1 MSSRDPTPWL
11 KSTAESVRAS
21 RSSNIPTTNIDS
33 SFLTSKIITVLAGP
47 SRVPYHVHHDVL
59 CVRSSHCQIALEGPF
74 AEAQSG
80 EMAFPE
86 EDPDTIKL
94 FLHWV
99 YHLALPRCNY
109 PTDLQTYISLMSF
122 AHSILLEE
130 LQNTCMDS
138 IRAAFRE
145 EQPQGE
151 ETRTVVCGKDLAMA
165 YETTADLPKLR
176 FFLCFQLALQLTTDR
191 TSADRGWM
199 DEELTGLLQQGG
211 DLAVHLPK
219 MLVYCSGLIP
229 FPSAKWAEN
238 EGNSHFGRS
247 RALSLLFRS
256 FYHLMLELIAD
267 LGGRIHG

>member
-1 MSSRDPTPWL
+1 
-11 KSTAESVRAS
+11 
-21 RSSNIPTTNIDS
+21 
-33 SFLTSKIITVLAGP
+33 
-47 SRVPYHVHHDVL
+47 
-59 CVRSSHCQIALEGPF
+59 
-74 AEAQSG
+74 
-80 EMAFPE
+80 MAFPE

-211 DLAVHLPK
+211 DLAVHLPE

>member
-1 MSSRDPTPWL
+1 M
-11 KSTAESVRAS
+11 V
-21 RSSNIPTTNIDS
+21 
-33 SFLTSKIITVLAGP
+33 TVLAGP

-59 CVRSSHCQIALEGPF
+59 CARSAHCQIALEGPF

-80 EMAFPE
+80 EMTFPE

-99 YHLALPRCNY
+99 YHLALPRCHY
-109 PTDLQTYISLMSF
+109 PVDLQTYISLMSF

-145 EQPQGE
+145 QQLLQGQ
-151 ETRTVVCGKDLAMA
+151 ETSTACGKDLAMA
-165 YETTADLPKLR
+165 YETTAELPKLR
-176 FFLCFQLALQLTTDR
+176 FFLCFQVALQLTTDR

-199 DEELTGLLQQGG
+199 DEELTSLLQQGG

-229 FPSAKWAEN
+229 FPSPNWAEN
-238 EGNSHFGRS
+238 ETHSHFGRLL
-247 RALSLLFRS
+247 ALSLFPKFLPFDGCR
-256 FYHLMLELIAD
+256 ANC
-267 LGGRIHG
+267 